1 MTAPTITRLRFQDEL
16 LAELPCPKRRLR
28 IVRGLGSGLTRA
40 PDGRLW
46 AVGDRGPNLK
56 VELAVETYGLEAVAQ
71 HGAVKGAKVMPAL
84 DIGPAL
90 AELRLTDDA
99 VELVRPLPLAGAD
112 GRPISGLPTPGS
124 VNSRMEPAVQIDGT
138 PHTPDPGGVDSE
150 GVAVAPDGTIWIGDE
165 YGPSLLQVA
174 PTGEVRMRWVPE
186 GAEQTVG
193 DAPYPTAAV
202 LPALAASRHV
212 NRGFEAIALSD
223 DGDRLHLA
231 FQSPLAHPDVA
242 AHAAARHIR
251 LWTLDTATGAVTA
264 QFLYELDEPNSFRR
278 DSAEG
283 PLERSDIKVS
293 EMTCVG
299 SDRLIVL
306 ERGSATTK
314 LYLVQLDP
322 ERALPPEHLD
332 ATTRPSVEELSAAGT
347 LDLPVLSRQLLLFST
362 DDHPEISRDLEGMAL
377 LDERTLLL
385 VNDNDFGIE
394 DAETAFWR
402 VAFAEPL

>member
-1 MTAPTITRLRFQDEL
+1 MAAPTVTRLRFQDEL
-16 LAELPCPKRRLR
+16 LADLPCPKRRLR

-99 VELVRPLPLAGAD
+99 IELVRALPLTGGD
-112 GRPISGLPTPGS
+112 GTPISGLPTPGS
-124 VNSRMEPAVQIDGT
+124 ANSRMEPAVKMDGT
-138 PHTPDPGGVDSE
+138 PHPPDPGGVDSE

-174 PTGEVRMRWVPE
+174 STGEVRMRWVPQ
-186 GAEQTVG
+186 GAERTVA

-202 LPALAASRHV
+202 LPALAARRHV
-212 NRGFEAIALSD
+212 NRGFEAIAPSD
-223 DGDRLHLA
+223 DGRLLHLA
-231 FQSPLAHPDVA
+231 FQSPLAHPDVD

-251 LWTLDTATGAVTA
+251 LWTLDTATGAVA
-264 QFLYELDEPNSFRR
+264 AEYLYQLDEPDSFRR
-278 DSAEG
+278 DAAEG
-283 PLERSDIKVS
+283 PLQRSDIKVS

-299 SDRLIVL
+299 PDRLILL

-322 ERALPPEHLD
+322 ECALPPEHLD
-332 ATTRPSVEELSAAGT
+332 AATRPSVEELSAAGT
-347 LDLPVLSRQLLLFST
+347 LDLPVLPKRLLFST

-377 LDERTLLL
+377 LDARTLLL

-402 VAFAEPL
+402 VSFDQPI

>member
-28 IVRGLGSGLTRA
+28 ILRGLGSGLTRA
-40 PDGRLW
+40 PDWRLW
-46 AVGDRGPNLK
+46 AIGDRGPNLK

-99 VELVRPLPLAGAD
+99 VELVRALPLAGGD
-112 GRPISGLPTPGS
+112 GKPISGLPTPGS
-124 VNSRMEPAVQIDGT
+124 VNSRMEPAVKVDGT

-150 GVAVAPDGTIWIGDE
+150 GIAVASDGTIWIGDE
-165 YGPSLLQVA
+165 YGPSLLQLA
-174 PTGEVRMRWVPE
+174 PSGEVRMRWVPQ
-186 GAEQTVG
+186 GAQRTVA
-193 DAPYPTAAV
+193 DAPFPTAAL
-202 LPALAASRHV
+202 LPALAAKRHV

-223 DGDRLHLA
+223 DGQRLHLA
-231 FQSPLAHPDVA
+231 FQSPLAHPDVE

-251 LWTLDTATGAVTA
+251 LWTLDKTNGAVAA
-264 QFLYELDEPNSFRR
+264 QYLYALDEPDSFRR

-283 PLERSDIKVS
+283 PLQQSDIKVS
-293 EMTCVG
+293 EMTCFG
-299 SDRLIVL
+299 ADRLILL

-314 LYLVQLDP
+314 LYLVQLEP
-322 ERALPPEHLD
+322 ECALPPEHLD
-332 ATTRPSVEELSAAGT
+332 ATTRPTVEELSAAGT
-347 LDLPVLSRQLLLFST
+347 LDLPVLSKQLLFST
-362 DDHPEISRDLEGMAL
+362 DHHPEISLDLEGMAL

-385 VNDNDFGIE
+385 VNDNDYGIE